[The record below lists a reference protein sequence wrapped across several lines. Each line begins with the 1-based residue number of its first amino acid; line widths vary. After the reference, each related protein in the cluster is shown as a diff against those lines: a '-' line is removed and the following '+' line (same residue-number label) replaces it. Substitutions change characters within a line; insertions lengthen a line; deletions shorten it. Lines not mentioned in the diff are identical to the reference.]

1 MAKAKGKTHTARRG
15 GGSTRT
21 AKREQTGR
29 ITAPRQQSARRTE
42 ADERLLTLRRE
53 IAEKIAEGKRLRR
66 DIEKRIDKALK
77 ER

>member
-1 MAKAKGKTHTARRG
+1 MAKAKGKTQTARRSAG
-15 GGSTRT
+15 TRT
-21 AKREQTGR
+21 KKREQTGR